1 MFENFATKIF
11 SSISINKSSA
21 NLDKRS
27 YEMKKRKFCTF
38 LNIFFIYFITYL
50 MDLNVINCTLS

>member
-27 YEMKKRKFCTF
+27 YEMKKKEV
-38 LNIFFIYFITYL
+38 LYI
-50 MDLNVINCTLS
+50 S